1 MSENVN
7 DVLIIGGGIS
17 GAALLYELAKFTD
30 LKKIA
35 LVEKYND
42 IATVNSFGSNNSQT
56 LHCGDIETNYTV
68 DKAVDVNK
76 AASMVVNYAQG
87 LDKYDDIIFKF
98 PKMVLGVGK
107 KECDLLRARYTEFK
121 PHFPHMQL
129 MNKEAIADI
138 EPTVAKNKG
147 QWRDEEIVA
156 LGSTDQYS
164 AVDYNKLAN
173 SLVENAKKQA
183 GKTVDLRL
191 GSFVQDIR
199 KQGDI
204 YHVATSQGELKAR
217 FVVVSA
223 GGHSLLFAQR
233 MGYGMNYSC
242 LPMAGSFYFAPQVLN
257 GKVYTVQNDNLPFAA
272 IHGDPDVLV
281 PGKTRF
287 GPTALILPMLE
298 RYNKST
304 VPDFLKVLRLD
315 MRVLKVFWD
324 LFKVRDIRN
333 YIFKNILFEVPFV
346 RTRLFLRDI
355 RKIVPSLQ
363 IDELKFAKKTGGV
376 RPQLIDKNKR
386 ELMMGE
392 AKIDTGK
399 GIIFNMTPSPGATSC
414 LDNGLKDLKII
425 VDYLDCQFDEAA
437 FNLEMYGET
446 PESDSLDT
454 QTVNTAA

>member
-1 MSENVN
+1 MSEKIN

-30 LKKIA
+30 LQNIA
-35 LVEKYND
+35 LVEKYSD

-68 DKAVDVNK
+68 EKAVQVNK
-76 AASMVVNYAQG
+76 AASMVVNYALG
-87 LDKYDDIIFKF
+87 LDKHDDIIFKF

-107 KECDLLRARYTEFK
+107 KECDLLRERYTVFK
-121 PHFPHMQL
+121 PHFPHMEL
-129 MNKEAIADI
+129 MEKERIAEV
-138 EPTVAKNKG
+138 EPTVAKIDG
-147 QWRDEEIVA
+147 EWRDEEIVA

-164 AVDYNKLAN
+164 AVDYNKLAV
-173 SLVENAKKQA
+173 SLVENAQNQ
-183 GKTVDLRL
+183 GKNIDLHL
-191 GSFVQDIR
+191 GSFVQNIE
-199 KQGDI
+199 KTGDV
-204 YHVATSQGELKAR
+204 YEVKTSTGTYKSR

-233 MGYGMNYSC
+233 MGYGLNFSC

-272 IHGDPDVLV
+272 VHGDPDVLV

-287 GPTALILPMLE
+287 GPTALVLPMLE
-298 RYNKST
+298 RYNKKTT
-304 VPDFLKVLRLD
+304 VDFLRVLRLD
-315 MRVLKVFWD
+315 LNVLKVFWD

-333 YIFKNILFEVPFV
+333 YIFKNILFEVPLL
-346 RTRLFLRDI
+346 RTRLFLKDI
-355 RKIVPSLQ
+355 RKIVPSLKAK
-363 IDELKFAKKTGGV
+363 ELEFAKKTGGV
-376 RPQLIDKNKR
+376 RPQLIDKENQ

-414 LDNGLKDLKII
+414 LDNGLKDLRII
-425 VDYLDCQFDEAA
+425 TKYLGCQFDEAA
-437 FNLEMYGET
+437 FNAEMYNEVASEKT
-446 PESDSLDT
+446 EEKTDD
-454 QTVNTAA
+454 AAA